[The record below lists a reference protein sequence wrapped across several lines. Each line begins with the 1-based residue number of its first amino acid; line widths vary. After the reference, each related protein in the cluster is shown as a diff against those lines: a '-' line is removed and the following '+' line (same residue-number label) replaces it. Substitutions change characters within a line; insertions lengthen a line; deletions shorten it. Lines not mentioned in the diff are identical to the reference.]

1 MFQQKISTNWQPS
14 ALNSDVMLLL
24 VTHTAHLFIQVLIY
38 TNWLRCYLLW
48 GGNNN
53 NNNKQ
58 LLNNWEAA
66 QCYREEGFDRKDG
79 DWYCVFR
86 ASQLNLSQH
95 ITVPARTPSARQQ
108 TNRCSL
114 PPFFLALSSVPTSQ
128 QWSLA
133 HVKLPLTVQA
143 VAGRTPN
150 RQHPARGGGCQP
162 GAARSFPPAGGRP
175 RAAQSGGCRTLPR
188 RAVARGTRRPSSQSG
203 AFFHPRAAAA
213 RPGPAGAPPTWPAQ
227 DVASRW
233 RQGQM
238 FPQTT
243 PPQGSGPLRGAITG
257 RAYSAV
263 TAPCRGW
270 GSRVVVVW
278 RARKSSIN
286 SRSKQQAAG
295 AGIYPLIFSLFH
307 WTSAPFWF
315 RDKLGV
321 IVTNR
326 ARFWWLL
333 DQAGLLQ
340 SDLQK

>member
-203 AFFHPRAAAA
+203 AFFHPRAVAA
-213 RPGPAGAPPTWPAQ
+213 RPGPARPCRRAANLTGAGCGLAVT
-227 DVASRW
+227 
-233 RQGQM
+233 
-238 FPQTT
+238 
-243 PPQGSGPLRGAITG
+243 SGPDVSPDHAPAGV
-257 RAYSAV
+257 RATPRSDNGESLFRCHRAMQGLGKPRRCRV
-263 TAPCRGW
+263 T
-270 GSRVVVVW
+270 
-278 RARKSSIN
+278 
-286 SRSKQQAAG
+286 RSKIQ
-295 AGIYPLIFSLFH
+295 H
-307 WTSAPFWF
+307 
-315 RDKLGV
+315 
-321 IVTNR
+321 
-326 ARFWWLL
+326 
-333 DQAGLLQ
+333 
-340 SDLQK
+340 